1 MIGGHRALAIS
12 LFAFAACHQVLA
24 QASATANLIIDVAN
38 VVEYRGDIT
47 DITQFARNPNIT
59 PTAEVGNGPGQTPN
73 FALNTV
79 IGDIVAVNGQP
90 AKGLFAAASGRP
102 ARTRTPLPGGPSR
115 MSTGRQFE
123 RTFLRFC
130 RPMERR
136 LGRS

>member
-24 QASATANLIIDVAN
+24 QASATANVTIDVAN

-47 DITQFARNPNIT
+47 DITQFAGNPNIT

-90 AKGLFAAASGRP
+90 AKGLFAAGVRAAGANTNPPPGR
-102 ARTRTPLPGGPSR
+102 AIADVNRTAIRENI
-115 MSTGRQFE
+115 FE
-123 RTFLRFC
+123 IC
-130 RPMERR
+130 RPTERR